1 VCEGWWG
8 WEGTILDEEDK
19 IPVGFEMRG
28 VAVSREG
35 SDASSS
41 WIGVG
46 LKLKLKLVD
55 IGGRISKAGYTAFY
69 LVKVT

>member
-1 VCEGWWG
+1 
-8 WEGTILDEEDK
+8 
-19 IPVGFEMRG
+19 
-28 VAVSREG
+28 VSREG

-55 IGGRISKAGYTAFY
+55 IGGSISKAGYTAFS

>member
-1 VCEGWWG
+1 
-8 WEGTILDEEDK
+8 
-19 IPVGFEMRG
+19 
-28 VAVSREG
+28 VSREG

-46 LKLKLKLVD
+46 LKLKLVD
-55 IGGRISKAGYTAFY
+55 IGGRITIAGYTAFY